1 MKGTCRNAE
10 LRGPSLLSFHNPS
23 LKNELNPPPHTS
35 RIQCFYTGSLE
46 GTDGA
51 ANGKLLHQLADR
63 RCQNF
68 KTCGVE
74 GTELAG
80 MAKLNYDIFNLF
92 AVGQFQLQTG
102 NCPAARLTTDKI
114 ISKMYIPIIQGTL
127 RYAFAVAELLGG
139 EKEQAEGA
147 AFAAAVLPRIH
158 AACESRTSPAV
169 VVSAPASSP
178 FLIVVFVVFCAF
190 LALAAAPGA
199 ATIIYD
205 NMKVGA
211 PSTNFGA
218 VKGAFEST
226 YKKIGFSCADIGGLW
241 SIGEGGYFP
250 GTEPC
255 TENVPSAAPDA
266 EGGGTNYVAI
276 GISCAFGG
284 LFFIAFTLVIYMRKR
299 EKEGNPVFKTRW
311 TFERWREQL
320 TLNLGGS

>member
-1 MKGTCRNAE
+1 M
-10 LRGPSLLSFHNPS
+10 SFHNPS
-23 LKNELNPPPHTS
+23 LKNELNPPPRTS

-80 MAKLNYDIFNLF
+80 MAKLNYDIFNLI

-158 AACESRTSPAV
+158 AACESHADTSRTRRFHPRQLAVPHRRFLRISP
-169 VVSAPASSP
+169 SRLSYRTHTLQRRAPRRSY
-178 FLIVVFVVFCAF
+178 
-190 LALAAAPGA
+190 
-199 ATIIYD
+199 T
-205 NMKVGA
+205 
-211 PSTNFGA
+211 T
-218 VKGAFEST
+218 T
-226 YKKIGFSCADIGGLW
+226 
-241 SIGEGGYFP
+241 
-250 GTEPC
+250 
-255 TENVPSAAPDA
+255 
-266 EGGGTNYVAI
+266 
-276 GISCAFGG
+276 
-284 LFFIAFTLVIYMRKR
+284 
-299 EKEGNPVFKTRW
+299 
-311 TFERWREQL
+311 
-320 TLNLGGS
+320 